1 MEREIGGMKKT
12 TKPNPDNR
20 KDNVEKIDDTIGKTI
35 QNMELAEEIIEIF
48 YSITRAKFDL
58 LIE

>member
-48 YSITRAKFDL
+48 YSITRVKFDL

>member
-1 MEREIGGMKKT
+1 MKKT